1 MVGMAVN
8 VTEPPLQIDVV
19 LAVMDTEGVTDIAI
33 MVIGLLVA
41 VVGLAQG
48 SLLVIT
54 TVTIS
59 PLVSVELVKVDAVCP
74 AAFVPFIFH

>member
-1 MVGMAVN
+1 MAVK
-8 VTEPPLQIDVV
+8 VTEPPLHIDVV
-19 LAVMDTEGVTDIAI
+19 LAAMDTEGIIEVAV
-33 MVIGLLVA
+33 MVIELLVA

-59 PLVSVELVKVDAVCP
+59 PLASVEVVKIEAVCP
-74 AAFVPFIFH
+74 ATFTPFIFH